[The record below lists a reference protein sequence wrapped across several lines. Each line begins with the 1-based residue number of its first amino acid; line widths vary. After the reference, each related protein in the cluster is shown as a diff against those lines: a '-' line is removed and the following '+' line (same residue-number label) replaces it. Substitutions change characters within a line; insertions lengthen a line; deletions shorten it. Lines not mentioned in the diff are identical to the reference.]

1 MFIRKILISIFF
13 VSLLFT
19 SPVHG
24 KLPKAY
30 GVGNLTCVWVLEIKD
45 DSVASPL
52 LDAYIQGYISGVN
65 QMLKFENL
73 RQIESTKDALYRL
86 AMQKCRDN
94 PKSYLAIALAEV
106 AIEELV
112 SKKK

>member
-1 MFIRKILISIFF
+1 MRKTLISIFF

-30 GVGNLTCVWVLEIKD
+30 GVGNLTCVRVLELKD

-52 LDAYIQGYISGVN
+52 IKSYIQGYISGVN

-73 RQIESTKDALYRL
+73 RQIESTTDALYRL
-86 AMQKCRDN
+86 AMQKCRDE
-94 PKSYLAIALAEV
+94 PTYYLAIALGEV